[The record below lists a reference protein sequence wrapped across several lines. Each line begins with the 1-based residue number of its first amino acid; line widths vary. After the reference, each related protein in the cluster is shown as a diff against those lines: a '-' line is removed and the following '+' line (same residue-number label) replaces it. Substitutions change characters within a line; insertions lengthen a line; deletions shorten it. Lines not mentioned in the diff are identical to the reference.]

1 MRSATVL
8 AVVAQVAW
16 RKRIMLKIGRERS
29 LLMNRNVLYLVICL
43 LAIVV
48 AVVGYL
54 LYQERQSGIR
64 IDIGESGVTIEGN

>member
-1 MRSATVL
+1 
-8 AVVAQVAW
+8 
-16 RKRIMLKIGRERS
+16 
-29 LLMNRNVLYLVICL
+29 MNRNVLYLVIGL
-43 LAIVV
+43 LAIAV

>member
-1 MRSATVL
+1 MRRRVNSVF
-8 AVVAQVAW
+8 
-16 RKRIMLKIGRERS
+16 MD
-29 LLMNRNVLYLVICL
+29 RNVLYLVIGL
-43 LAIVV
+43 LAVVV